1 MTHQIGSTGSAG
13 YTYTPRAFSSLNG
26 TSQRTAFSDTAS
38 TASSSTSSNGQA
50 VSQSDL
56 ATAFQQ
62 FAAQLQAALLQ
73 IQGGN
78 SATGQSSAAG
88 NSPPDAEERFA
99 DLDTD
104 GNGTVS
110 RDEFVAG
117 RPDDV
122 GEDQAGA
129 LFDRIAAEND
139 NATELSAEQLRPK
152 GPPPG
157 QNAQSTASSSE
168 SATAGELLDQLL
180 AAIGAYRN
188 TAFNATA
195 ASRSSVSA

>member
-13 YTYTPRAFSSLNG
+13 YTYTPRAFSSVNG
-26 TSQRTAFSDTAS
+26 ASQRSPLSDTA
-38 TASSSTSSNGQA
+38 ASATGGSKTSSASQSL
-50 VSQSDL
+50 SQSDL

-73 IQGGN
+73 VQGGL
-78 SATGQSSAAG
+78 SATGPSSG
-88 NSPPDAEERFA
+88 SGDPPPDATERFA
-99 DLDTD
+99 ELDTD
-104 GNGTVS
+104 GSGAVS

-122 GEDQAGA
+122 SEDQAES

-139 NATELSAEQLRPK
+139 NATELTAEQLRPQ

-157 QNAQSTASSSE
+157 QTAASSTA